1 MNFFTNKNNIVRKI
15 FIIILIGLILIFS
28 IAPNY
33 KVYADTEKI
42 EKAADAQ
49 FDVGGTLLKQLAQ
62 LIAGISDIVM
72 GTLNKFMLGTKGFTS
87 VMLPKTTRNLT
98 DTRNLT
104 GTESWLYAGD
114 VNDADVD
121 FEFGTRKH

>member
-1 MNFFTNKNNIVRKI
+1 MKFFTNKNNIVRKI

-49 FDVGGTLLKQLAQ
+49 YDIGGTLLKQLSQ

-87 VMLPKTTRNLT
+87 AMLPKTTPNLT
-98 DTRNLT
+98 NKK
-104 GTESWLYAGD
+104 SWLYAED
-114 VNDADVD
+114 VDDANVD

>member
-87 VMLPKTTRNLT
+87 AMLPKTTLNLT
-98 DTRNLT
+98 DTEP
-104 GTESWLYAGD
+104 ESWLYAGD

>member
-87 VMLPKTTRNLT
+87 AMLPKTTLNLT
-98 DTRNLT
+98 D
-104 GTESWLYAGD
+104 TESWLYAVD

>member
-62 LIAGISDIVM
+62 LIAGISD
-72 GTLNKFMLGTKGFTS
+72 KGFTS
-87 VMLPKTTRNLT
+87 AMLPKTTRNLT
-98 DTRNLT
+98 DTDPK
-104 GTESWLYAGD
+104 SWLYAGD

>member
-87 VMLPKTTRNLT
+87 AMLPKTTRNLT
-98 DTRNLT
+98 D
-104 GTESWLYAGD
+104 TESWLYAGD